1 MQAECRSWRVRQRSF
16 SLQPLSSKSAM
27 DESIDQQL
35 MALALEAQGHPLQ
48 SPARQQ
54 ALTQLVI
61 AIGQSNQLARL
72 GTYAQYY
79 SAPAFEDFYNEA
91 LQETYFYICNKID
104 LYRPDHPV
112 MAWVNNT
119 LKHKFQE
126 VTKGHPHIKTDPY
139 DPIILDQRL
148 PAPVVS
154 NDPDYECLR
163 LFLET
168 DPEGQLAAYSV
179 RNHPEV
185 TFQMLA
191 IARHLQGTS
200 WQDLS
205 EQTDISLKTLS
216 CFFNRTLQ
224 KLLPYCRKYL

>member
-1 MQAECRSWRVRQRSF
+1 MGG
-16 SLQPLSSKSAM
+16 
-27 DESIDQQL
+27 SIDQQL
-35 MALALEAQGHPLQ
+35 MALALEAQSHPRK
-48 SPARQQ
+48 SSSRQQ

-61 AIGQSNQLARL
+61 AIGQSGQLARL
-72 GTYAQYY
+72 RTYAQYH

-119 LKHKFQE
+119 LKHKFQD
-126 VTKGHPHIKTDPY
+126 VIRKHQSKQTSTY
-139 DPIILDQRL
+139 DPVILDQLL
-148 PAPVVS
+148 PELAS
-154 NDPDYECLR
+154 SDSDYECLR

-168 DPEGQLAAYSV
+168 DPEGQLAAYSI

-205 EQTDISLKTLS
+205 EQTDISLQTLS

-224 KLLPYCRKYL
+224 KLLPYFNKYL